1 MISFIFSPERI
12 CAHLELK
19 ETKNITNSTKLKIY
33 VPQEAGTFGKS
44 IEKEP
49 QKPRP
54 KLKKICILYIY
65 REYLLCLQSNASG
78 SFL

>member
-1 MISFIFSPERI
+1 ME
-12 CAHLELK
+12 
-19 ETKNITNSTKLKIY
+19 
-33 VPQEAGTFGKS
+33 VQEAGAFGNN

-65 REYLLCLQSNASG
+65 REYLFCLQSNASG
-78 SFL
+78 RFFQKCINFLEQRL